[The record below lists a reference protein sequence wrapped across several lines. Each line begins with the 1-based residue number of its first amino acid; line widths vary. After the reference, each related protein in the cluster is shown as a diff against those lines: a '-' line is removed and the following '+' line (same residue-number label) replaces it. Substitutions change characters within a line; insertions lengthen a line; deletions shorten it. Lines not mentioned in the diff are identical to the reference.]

1 VAVCIVVNGPSTVG
15 KSTLV
20 TAIQDRASV
29 PLLRFGIDEL
39 YRMVPAQWAG
49 GTPDAEH
56 AEKGFRYV
64 PADDDPT
71 ARAVANGDDAIQMLR
86 ALQAGVLG
94 MVRAGHHVIVDGQ
107 GYEPM
112 INAEFHDALRAARD
126 DGGIEST
133 VIELTAKD
141 PDLIIRQGQHQHPA
155 GLALS
160 QSRRGPICPDPD
172 LMLDTS
178 GLSTAAVFDRV
189 WRWLSGRHA
198 ILASEGNHWNDT
210 TSSTADPS
218 RPGTRDDGR

>member
-1 VAVCIVVNGPSTVG
+1 MCFTVAVCIVVNGPSAVG

-20 TAIQDRASV
+20 TAIQHRASV

-49 GTPDAEH
+49 GTPDAVH
-56 AEKGFRYV
+56 ADAGFRY
-64 PADDDPT
+64 AS
-71 ARAVANGDDAIQMLR
+71 AEDDATGREVVNGHDAVQMLR

-107 GYEPM
+107 GYEQTV
-112 INAEFHDALRAARD
+112 NAEFHDALRSAKGD
-126 DGGIEST
+126 PGIESS
-133 VIELTAKD
+133 VIELTAND
-141 PDLIIRQGQHQHPA
+141 PDLIVRQGQHQRPA

-178 GLSTAAVFDRV
+178 GRPDAAVFDTV
-189 WRWLSGRHA
+189 WRWLGSRHGVLTAPAERSG
-198 ILASEGNHWNDT
+198 
-210 TSSTADPS
+210 
-218 RPGTRDDGR
+218 